1 MLSAAS
7 CGVQRLSIGICQA
20 SEYARE
26 RRYRQSVS
34 VMVSS
39 SALDELARK
48 DLRDDSGAGWFC
60 LLKCGL
66 QSRLCQDVS
75 CAIAFAIVVLVV
87 LTQRLELRLPV
98 ERDRERF
105 VQLFCDREFMVFSAG
120 VLDREAANRRFDQM
134 LIRAEE
140 FPSPAAVID
149 RSTGQ
154 ILGYSGVDRF
164 EFEGRSVWSTD
175 TDSRRKLGGEAIPQ
189 RLGERCSP
197 RRPRPTEGTPRD
209 DRPRESRLPV
219 RRSQAWIQLL
229 EAGASGRIFGQPLP
243 APTWRLPLTSLHTRP
258 RVEPRPRSNR
268 LVD

>member
-1 MLSAAS
+1 L
-7 CGVQRLSIGICQA
+7 VLPP
-20 SEYARE
+20 E
-26 RRYRQSVS
+26 
-34 VMVSS
+34 
-39 SALDELARK
+39 
-48 DLRDDSGAGWFC
+48 
-60 LLKCGL
+60 KCGL

-140 FPSPAAVID
+140 FPFAKQPVID

-164 EFEGRSVWSTD
+164 EF
-175 TDSRRKLGGEAIPQ
+175 GGEAIPQ

-197 RRPRPTEGTPRD
+197 RRPRPTEGNS
-209 DRPRESRLPV
+209 SR
-219 RRSQAWIQLL
+219 
-229 EAGASGRIFGQPLP
+229 
-243 APTWRLPLTSLHTRP
+243 
-258 RVEPRPRSNR
+258 
-268 LVD
+268 